1 MNILKIFTENRIK
14 GNIGE
19 DAVASYLKKRK
30 YKILHR
36 NYVQNGHEIDIVA
49 ECKECICFIE
59 VKTRSN
65 DLFGNPEEAV
75 NTQKIRRIIAS
86 TDAYLRQYELD
97 LPVRFDII
105 SITGVGETS
114 KIKHIINAFYA
125 PIW

>member
-1 MNILKIFTENRIK
+1 MATHNKLGKE
-14 GNIGE
+14 GE
-19 DAVASYLKKRK
+19 EEAVAFLIEQGYQIRDRNWHCGRK
-30 YKILHR
+30 EL
-36 NYVQNGHEIDIVA
+36 
-49 ECKECICFIE
+49 
-59 VKTRSN
+59 
-65 DLFGNPEEAV
+65 EEAV